1 MIAHYKEKHKNETPT
16 AVITG
21 GDSGIG
27 LEITRSLLQAGF
39 HVIIGTRSKTL
50 CKEAVKAFVVKQS
63 RVSMLELDLASFD
76 SVYKF
81 ASEVKLELSERK
93 IDVLINNAGIM
104 NVPYLKTEDGFES
117 QCQINSLSPILLTK
131 LLLPCMNTKGSR
143 ILFASSSTLYA
154 INHLETDTPLKPYTL
169 NGLDHYAYSKSCIA
183 HLAQHLSSL
192 IHPAIKVY
200 SYHPGTVRTKLF
212 DHTTI
217 FTLKLFS
224 KLFDFIMLTPKEGS
238 LTPLYLCFTDRIEL
252 ENSSKSC
259 YWADERPQQLLPVSV
274 NGKLNDTKELW
285 KDVLINASIT
295 INNITTVQSPN
306 QEYVRL
312 LNHSILFYEVQR
324 SGKLPENNRIPWRHD
339 SAMTDG
345 IDVQLDLTGGY
356 YDAGDYLKFT
366 FPLSYSVF
374 MLSWGGIDYFKGY
387 ELANQTGYL
396 KDQLKWATDWMIKAH
411 PQACTLYVQIGDVQL
426 DNNYFGPDSGIP
438 LPRPSYQI
446 NETHFGTDVASMTAA
461 AFATASSFF
470 RLLGSVT
477 GNQDDKSY
485 ADILLSHSTPLYNF
499 YKMFFPIRYHFCV
512 PTLLGFYGRTDYLD
526 DLILSS
532 IALYESTKNKIYLED
547 ALGFYQSKDWRT
559 NHTEPLSWD
568 NKATILFY
576 VESLLLTLFLKV
588 LTTQNVSCTF
598 NLLKYVCSDDSSNAN
613 AMSTSFLLLSYS
625 TKVLRPLLTTPS
637 GNKEIV
643 LEKIKK
649 YEDLANSQLDYIF
662 GKNPAQQNYV
672 VGERPNSPKYPHS
685 ALAAGFAS
693 LAEAVVKPTDLTRAH
708 TIYGALVGGPA
719 KNDSF
724 ADQRLDWAQ
733 TEVALDY
740 NACYQGVLAYQV
752 MYNPNGPFYEVPT
765 EVPSRGGGG
774 GSNNSLKPPTFP
786 KWALIIT
793 ILLPILFVILLGAFA
808 IMFIRRRC
816 HQSHVDQ
823 ASTIAQDKSEKN
835 TTERP

>member
-1 MIAHYKEKHKNETPT
+1 MIAHYKEKHKNEIPT

-477 GNQDDKSY
+477 
-485 ADILLSHSTPLYNF
+485 
-499 YKMFFPIRYHFCV
+499 
-512 PTLLGFYGRTDYLD
+512 
-526 DLILSS
+526 
-532 IALYESTKNKIYLED
+532 
-547 ALGFYQSKDWRT
+547 
-559 NHTEPLSWD
+559 
-568 NKATILFY
+568 
-576 VESLLLTLFLKV
+576 
-588 LTTQNVSCTF
+588 
-598 NLLKYVCSDDSSNAN
+598 
-613 AMSTSFLLLSYS
+613 
-625 TKVLRPLLTTPS
+625 
-637 GNKEIV
+637 
-643 LEKIKK
+643 
-649 YEDLANSQLDYIF
+649 
-662 GKNPAQQNYV
+662 
-672 VGERPNSPKYPHS
+672 
-685 ALAAGFAS
+685 
-693 LAEAVVKPTDLTRAH
+693 
-708 TIYGALVGGPA
+708 
-719 KNDSF
+719 
-724 ADQRLDWAQ
+724 
-733 TEVALDY
+733 
-740 NACYQGVLAYQV
+740 
-752 MYNPNGPFYEVPT
+752 
-765 EVPSRGGGG
+765 VPSFTTAPNR
-774 GSNNSLKPPTFP
+774 LFP
-786 KWALIIT
+786 
-793 ILLPILFVILLGAFA
+793 FA
-808 IMFIRRRC
+808 IIFLFQPSWAFMG
-816 HQSHVDQ
+816 
-823 ASTIAQDKSEKN
+823 AQN
-835 TTERP
+835 GRPPV